1 MASEGIFHRFWAK
14 NRDVFAP
21 KRLLLIVLGAAIL
34 SFGMHNI
41 HSRSGVTEGGVLGMV
56 LFLNHQFS
64 LPMWLMTPILDGL
77 CYLLGLRYLGW
88 DFLKLS
94 VVASLGM
101 SFFYK
106 IWESIPYLLP
116 DLSAYPLIAAVAGAV
131 FVGVGVGLVIR
142 QGSSCSG
149 DDALALVIS
158 KVARCRIAKAYM
170 ITDFTVLAL
179 SLTYIPLR
187 RIAFSLITVTLSSQI
202 IDWIQRFSPL
212 QKEESGDK
220 SKS

>member
-1 MASEGIFHRFWAK
+1 MPIKQWFCRLWQR
-14 NRDVFAP
+14 NRDLFEP
-21 KRLLLIVLGAAIL
+21 KRLFLILLGTAIL
-34 SFGMHNI
+34 SFGLHNI
-41 HSRSGVTEGGVLGMV
+41 HSQSGVTEGGSLGMV
-56 LFLNHQFS
+56 LFLDHQFS
-64 LPMWLMTPILDGL
+64 LPPWLMTPILDGL

-88 DFLKLS
+88 DFIKLS
-94 VVASLGM
+94 AMASLGM

-106 IWESIPYLLP
+106 LWESFPYVIP
-116 DLSAYPLIAAVAGAV
+116 DLSAHPLIAAVLGAV

-158 KVARCRIAKAYM
+158 KVTRCRISVAYM
-170 ITDFTVLAL
+170 VTDFTVLAL

-202 IDWIQRFSPL
+202 IDRIQNISFPI
-212 QKEESGDK
+212 K
-220 SKS
+220 SRPKAE